1 LDYYLRI
8 TIYEKFFTLPLDF
21 KVEEV
26 IIIVD
31 TLARRVGVEVV
42 E

>member
-1 LDYYLRI
+1 MK
-8 TIYEKFFTLPLDF
+8 KFFTLPLDF